1 LGEAVTGTNKREA
14 EVLGEVSEMIKEV
27 IGEEWTEDTVI
38 TMETT
43 FTFDLEVE
51 SIELIA
57 LAEKLQERYGTDVN
71 FPVWLADKE
80 LDEIINLTVGQLVE
94 YIASSQQ

>member
-1 LGEAVTGTNKREA
+1 MTESNRQTAILE
-14 EVLGEVSEMIKEV
+14 EVAAMIKEV
-27 IGEEWTEDTVI
+27 IGEEWTDDTVI
-38 TMETT
+38 TMDTT

-51 SIELIA
+51 SIELIS

-80 LDEIINLTVGQLVE
+80 LDDIINLTVGQLVE
-94 YIASSQQ
+94 YIATVKA

>member
-1 LGEAVTGTNKREA
+1 MTDSNGRTAAV
-14 EVLGEVSEMIKEV
+14 LQDVSEMIREV

-38 TMETT
+38 TMDTT

-51 SIELIA
+51 SIELVA
-57 LAEKLQERYGTDVN
+57 LAEKLQEKYGTEVN

-94 YIASSQQ
+94 YIAATSPE

>member
-1 LGEAVTGTNKREA
+1 MTDTSSRHAAVLE
-14 EVLGEVSEMIKEV
+14 EVAAMIKEV
-27 IGEEWTEDTVI
+27 IGEEWTEETVI
-38 TMETT
+38 TMDTT

-51 SIELIA
+51 SIELIS

-80 LDEIINLTVGQLVE
+80 LDDIINLTVGQLVE
-94 YIASSQQ
+94 YIASNIEE

>member
-1 LGEAVTGTNKREA
+1 VDEGMTESNRQAAILE
-14 EVLGEVSEMIKEV
+14 EVAAMIKEV
-27 IGEEWTEDTVI
+27 IGEEWTDDTVI
-38 TMETT
+38 TMDTT

-51 SIELIA
+51 SIELIS

-80 LDEIINLTVGQLVE
+80 LDDIINLTVGQLVE
-94 YIASSQQ
+94 YIATVKA

>member
-1 LGEAVTGTNKREA
+1 MTSTNERQTAVLEDVA
-14 EVLGEVSEMIKEV
+14 AMIKDV

-71 FPVWLADKE
+71 FPVWLADKD
-80 LDEIINLTVGQLVE
+80 LDDIINLTVGQLVE
-94 YIASSQQ
+94 YIAASLDG

>member
-1 LGEAVTGTNKREA
+1 MTESNGRTAAVLKD
-14 EVLGEVSEMIKEV
+14 VSEMIKEV

-38 TMETT
+38 TMDTT

-51 SIELIA
+51 SIELVA
-57 LAEKLQERYGTDVN
+57 LAEKLQEKYGTEVN

-94 YIASSQQ
+94 YIAATSPG

>member
-1 LGEAVTGTNKREA
+1 MTNSGNGQA
-14 EVLGEVSEMIKEV
+14 AILDEVAAMIKEV
-27 IGEEWTEDTVI
+27 IGEEWTDDTEI
-38 TMETT
+38 TMDTT

-51 SIELIA
+51 SIELIS

-80 LDEIINLTVGQLVE
+80 LDDIINLTVGQLVE
-94 YIASSQQ
+94 YIATVKA

>member
-1 LGEAVTGTNKREA
+1 MTNSNGRQTAVLED
-14 EVLGEVSEMIKEV
+14 VSGMIKEV
-27 IGEEWTEDTVI
+27 IGEDWTADTVI
-38 TMETT
+38 TMDTT

-51 SIELIA
+51 SIELVA
-57 LAEKLQERYGTDVN
+57 LAEKLQEKYGEEVN

-94 YIASSQQ
+94 YITANSEK

>member
-1 LGEAVTGTNKREA
+1 LGEAVTGTNEREA

>member
-1 LGEAVTGTNKREA
+1 MTQTNDREA
-14 EVLGEVSEMIKEV
+14 AVLQVVSEMIKEV
-27 IGEEWTEDTVI
+27 IGEEWTEETVI
-38 TMETT
+38 TPDTT

-51 SIELIA
+51 SIELVA
-57 LAEKLQERYGTDVN
+57 LAEKLQEKYGAEVN

-94 YIASSQQ
+94 YIASSSEK

>member
-1 LGEAVTGTNKREA
+1 MTDSNTKQAAILE
-14 EVLGEVSEMIKEV
+14 EVAAMIKEV
-27 IGEEWTEDTVI
+27 IGEEWTDDTVV
-38 TMETT
+38 TMDTT

-51 SIELIA
+51 SIELIS

-80 LDEIINLTVGQLVE
+80 LDDIINLTVGQLVE
-94 YIASSQQ
+94 YIATVKA

>member
-1 LGEAVTGTNKREA
+1 VDEGMTESNRQTAILE
-14 EVLGEVSEMIKEV
+14 EVAAMIKEV
-27 IGEEWTEDTVI
+27 IGEEWTDDTVI
-38 TMETT
+38 TMDTT

-51 SIELIA
+51 SIELIS

-80 LDEIINLTVGQLVE
+80 LDDIINLTVGQLVE
-94 YIASSQQ
+94 YIATVKA